1 MQHQIQY
8 QSLLLNTSVYFGDY
22 LHAFQMI
29 SNRDVV
35 LITDEN
41 LKAHYP
47 ALISKFKHIVI
58 PPGEKSKSMDMLNHV
73 LNQLFELKAN
83 RDTVIFGFGGGVVT
97 DLAAF
102 VAGIFKRGLDFVLM
116 PSSLLGMADA
126 AIGGKCGINY
136 FGAKNQLGLIK
147 QPIFTFID
155 TQFLRSLPY
164 LQFLNGLAE
173 LVKSSLIFPG
183 NSWEIIKE
191 NQEALMKIQPET
203 LQLVLDEAVQNKLQL
218 VEHDVSD
225 TGQRQLLNFGHSFGH
240 AIEANEN
247 ILHGLAVSKGI
258 IAALKLSVAA
268 GYLRLNQAKSIAT
281 QMEAL
286 GLPVSFTFKA
296 EYFIYLEQDKKH
308 SGESMNFVFLKKP
321 GEAIIEKITISHI
334 KSLAYDARNI
344 SF

>member
-1 MQHQIQY
+1 MQPTTQY
-8 QSLLLNTSVYFGDY
+8 QSLLLNTRVYLGDY
-22 LHAFQMI
+22 LSALQMLKSRKLI
-29 SNRDVV
+29 
-35 LITDEN
+35 LITDEH
-41 LKAHYP
+41 LKALYP
-47 ALISKFKHIVI
+47 AFISQFPHIVI
-58 PPGEKSKSMDMLNHV
+58 PPGENSKSMDMLNHV
-73 LNQLFELKAN
+73 LNQLFDLKAN
-83 RDTVIFGFGGGVVT
+83 RDTVILGFGGGVVT

-102 VAGIFKRGLDFVLM
+102 AAGIFKRGIDFVLM

-126 AIGGKCGINY
+126 AIGGKSGINF

-147 QPIFTFID
+147 QPLFTFID
-155 TQFLRSLPY
+155 TQFLRTLPY

-173 LVKSSLIFPG
+173 LLKSSLIFPG
-183 NSWEIIKE
+183 NSWEIIKT
-191 NQEALMKIQPET
+191 NQEALMKIQPEI
-203 LQLVLDEAVQNKLQL
+203 LQLILDEAVQNKLKL
-218 VEHDVSD
+218 VELDVAD

-268 GYLRLNQAKSIAT
+268 GYLRLNQAKSIAN

-296 EYFIYLEQDKKH
+296 EYFVYLEQDKKH
-308 SGESMNFVFLKKP
+308 SGESMNFVFLKNP
-321 GEAIIEKITISHI
+321 GEAMIEKMTISHI

-344 SF
+344 SL

>member
-1 MQHQIQY
+1 MLKSRKLI
-8 QSLLLNTSVYFGDY
+8 
-22 LHAFQMI
+22 
-29 SNRDVV
+29 
-35 LITDEN
+35 LITDEH
-41 LKAHYP
+41 LKALYP
-47 ALISKFKHIVI
+47 AFISQFPHIVI
-58 PPGEKSKSMDMLNHV
+58 PPGENSKSMDMLNHV

-83 RDTVIFGFGGGVVT
+83 RDTVILGFGGGVVT

-102 VAGIFKRGLDFVLM
+102 AAGIFKRGIDFVLM

-126 AIGGKCGINY
+126 AIGGKSGINF

-147 QPIFTFID
+147 QPLFTFID
-155 TQFLRSLPY
+155 TQFLRTLPY

-173 LVKSSLIFPG
+173 LLKSSLIFPG
-183 NSWEIIKE
+183 NSWEIIKT
-191 NQEALMKIQPET
+191 NQEALMKIQPEI
-203 LQLVLDEAVQNKLQL
+203 LQLILDEAVQNKLKL
-218 VEHDVSD
+218 VELDVSD

-268 GYLRLNQAKSIAT
+268 GYLRLNQAKSIAS

-308 SGESMNFVFLKKP
+308 SGESMNFVFLKNP
-321 GEAIIEKITISHI
+321 GEAMIEKMTISHI

>member
-1 MQHQIQY
+1 MQPTTQY
-8 QSLLLNTSVYFGDY
+8 QSLLLNTRVYLGDY
-22 LHAFQMI
+22 LYALQMLKSSKLI
-29 SNRDVV
+29 
-35 LITDEN
+35 LITDEH
-41 LKAHYP
+41 LKALYP
-47 ALISKFKHIVI
+47 AFISQFPHIVI
-58 PPGEKSKSMDMLNHV
+58 PPGENSKSMDMLNHV
-73 LNQLFELKAN
+73 LNQLFDLKAN
-83 RDTVIFGFGGGVVT
+83 RDTVILGFGGGVVT

-102 VAGIFKRGLDFVLM
+102 AAGIFKRGIDFVLM

-126 AIGGKCGINY
+126 AIGGKSGINF

-147 QPIFTFID
+147 QPLFTIID
-155 TQFLRSLPY
+155 TQFLRTLPY

-173 LVKSSLIFPG
+173 LLKSSLIFPG
-183 NSWEIIKE
+183 NSWDIIKT
-191 NQEALMKIQPET
+191 NQEALMKIQPEI
-203 LQLVLDEAVQNKLQL
+203 LQLILDEAVQNKLKL
-218 VEHDVSD
+218 VELDVSD

-268 GYLRLNQAKSIAT
+268 GYLRLNQAKSIAN

-296 EYFIYLEQDKKH
+296 EYFVYLEQDKKH
-308 SGESMNFVFLKKP
+308 SGESMNFVFLKNP
-321 GEAIIEKITISHI
+321 GEAMIEKMTISHI